1 MDRER
6 QEFFADDGD
15 APDASHDAA
24 QAEIERL
31 EARMDELRD
40 RIESCRK
47 AIMLSRLAVALAA
60 ALFLALLIGLARST
74 PMLLLAI
81 ASALAG
87 LVGMGSN
94 RTTAELARAELAAC
108 RAERNGLID
117 ALAPRVLG

>member
-1 MDRER
+1 M
-6 QEFFADDGD
+6 
-15 APDASHDAA
+15 

-60 ALFLALLIGLARST
+60 ALIIALLIGLTRST

-87 LVGMGSN
+87 FVGMGSN
-94 RTTAELARAELAAC
+94 RTTAELARAELATC
-108 RAERNGLID
+108 RAARDGLID